1 MGKLLESSRILWIEA
16 QLRAPPLVQ
25 RNVIPRL
32 HKAKEI
38 IRSLIK
44 PYLTVYQLQG
54 QGQGGSLTVILA
66 SSGDSKPF
74 LKSILF
80 ANEPLERE
88 MGRVPVSRLSELAS
102 TLSGDIVIIEA
113 ATHLVRRLPRQNA
126 FVMPPRVELM
136 LDVQGDWQDV
146 RRRLHRSVRF
156 HDLRLIRKYGYE
168 YETSHS
174 DQDFELFYHDM
185 YLPSM
190 QVRHAE
196 LASPESFREAYQ
208 YFRHGWLF
216 LVKRDGNYV
225 SGGLCQ
231 ARQGVVNFKLTG
243 VIKADEQLMH
253 EGAQAAVY
261 YAVIHWANQEG
272 YETVNFEGCRSY
284 VGTGL
289 FQYKRKWGSAV
300 NLPPHQHKQIWIKVL
315 RNTPAVFRFLRDNP
329 CIIFDEKGKLQA
341 LIVTEDPA
349 GVTPEIE
356 ATWRKKYETPG
367 LNGLLILSMADLL
380 KEPTYEGQQ

>member
-32 HKAKEI
+32 HEAKEI

-88 MGRVPVSRLSELAS
+88 MGRVPVARLSELAS

-113 ATHLVRRLPRQNA
+113 ATHLVGRLPRQNA
-126 FVMPPRVELM
+126 IVMPPRVELM

-168 YETSHS
+168 HETSHS

-190 QVRHAE
+190 KVRHAE

>member
-32 HKAKEI
+32 HEAKEI

-88 MGRVPVSRLSELAS
+88 MGRVPVSRLSELAN
-102 TLSGDIVIIEA
+102 TFSGDIVIIEA

-126 FVMPPRVELM
+126 IVMPPRVELM

-168 YETSHS
+168 YESSHS

-190 QVRHAE
+190 KVRHAE

-231 ARQGVVNFKLTG
+231 ARQGIVNFKLTG

-272 YETVNFEGCRSY
+272 YETINFEGCRSY

-315 RNTPAVFRFLRDNP
+315 RNKPAVFRFLRDNP

-341 LIVTEDPA
+341 LIVTDDPA
-349 GVTPEIE
+349 SVTPEIE

-367 LNGLLILSMADLL
+367 LSGLLILSMADLL